1 MLLLLLA
8 CNAEKPTDSSAPTDT
23 LCDTPG
29 LTPGARAGWPMDDS
43 LHMGMLQARGTHNSY
58 HQPTEPVL
66 DASWA
71 YTQPTLT
78 AQLTDL
84 GVRQVE
90 LDLHRRDDS
99 GWEVFHLPVVDG
111 GSSCLSLTDCLREI
125 CSFSVQRP
133 DHAPIIVWMEAKDD
147 LDDGAEGW
155 QPINGEEAWSDLEQ
169 TIRVAI
175 PADHLY
181 LPDDWRR
188 GAATLADASA
198 DLGPPAL
205 SAVRGRVLFA
215 LLNTGAHRDDYLSA
229 APGLQGRLLFP
240 DSWIGDPWAAL
251 VKDAD
256 ASEIVALHAAG
267 LVVTDNV
274 DGAGNGD
281 DTNTASRD
289 TALAAG
295 VNYAASD
302 FPAPSDGYW
311 MDLPDAYPIRCNPV
325 TAPADCAPD
334 WME

>member
-1 MLLLLLA
+1 MLFLLLA
-8 CNAEKPTDSSAPTDT
+8 CNAQKPTDSAPAI

-29 LTPGARAGWPMDDS
+29 LTPGARAERPMDDT

-58 HQPTEPVL
+58 HRPTEPVL

-71 YTQPTLT
+71 YTQPALT
-78 AQLTDL
+78 AQLADL

-90 LDLHRRDDS
+90 LDLHRRDDG
-99 GWEVFHLPVVDG
+99 GWDVFHIPVVDA
-111 GSSCLSLTDCLREI
+111 GSTCLSFTDCLREI
-125 CSFSVQRP
+125 CSFSVRRP
-133 DHAPIIVWMEAKDD
+133 DHAPIIVWMEPKDD
-147 LDDGAEGW
+147 LDDAAEGW
-155 QPINGEEAWSDLEQ
+155 KPIVGEEAWSDLEQ
-169 TIRVAI
+169 TIRAAI

-181 LPDDWRR
+181 VPDGWRR

-215 LLNTGAHRDDYLSA
+215 LLDSGAHRDDYLSK
-229 APGLQGRLLFP
+229 APDLQGRLLFP

-251 VKDAD
+251 VKDAG
-256 ASEIVALHAAG
+256 ASDIAALHAAG

-274 DGAGNGD
+274 DGAANSD
-281 DTNTASRD
+281 ADNTATRD

-302 FPAPSDGYW
+302 FPAPADGYW
-311 MDLPDAYPIRCNPV
+311 MDLPDADPVRCNPV
-325 TAPADCAPD
+325 TAPADCAPG